1 MVRGTAKRIPELDGL
16 RALAIIAVFVGHAL
30 KVRMMWIGVDLFFVL
45 SGFLITGIL
54 LDAPKVS
61 FRSYISHFYE
71 RRVRRIL
78 PPYVLVLVTMSLIFG
93 VAWMRHW
100 PLYFGL
106 MNYLGYFW
114 HEDTFS
120 PLAPLWSLAVEE
132 QFYLFWP
139 VLVFFLG
146 VKRLPR
152 VLVACIVLTPLLRA
166 ACTPWLSHQAFDTY
180 HWVIYK
186 GAPFRC
192 DCLATGALMT
202 FLWRAHAEKIRRYG
216 YLGLVPAALTPPVM
230 FLLGHR
236 LIGFS
241 TYGTSVVANVLI
253 YEISLCAVTG
263 ILLWALGGRF
273 TSLLT
278 VSPMRWLA
286 RLSYSFYL
294 VHEGMLEL
302 FARYLHSAA
311 AIAVVAAA
319 VSILYAEL
327 SWRFLERP
335 ILHGGNRR
343 VARHELEAAEPQA
356 PQHNGRD
363 AAVSFET
370 L

>member
-1 MVRGTAKRIPELDGL
+1 MRKRIPELDGL

-61 FRSYISHFYE
+61 FRSYIAHFYE

-78 PPYVLVLVTMSLIFG
+78 PPYLMILVFMSLLFG
-93 VAWMRHW
+93 TAWMRHW
-100 PLYFGL
+100 YLYFGL

-114 HEDTFS
+114 RETAFPS
-120 PLAPLWSLAVEE
+120 LAPLWSLAVEE
-132 QFYLFWP
+132 QFYLVWP
-139 VLVFFLG
+139 VVVFFVG
-146 VKRLPR
+146 MRRLPR
-152 VLVACIVLTPLLRA
+152 VLLACIVLTPLLRA
-166 ACTPWLSHQAFDTY
+166 ACTPWLSHQPFDTY

-202 FLWRAHAEKIRRYG
+202 FVWRAHAEKIKRYG
-216 YLGLVPAALTPPVM
+216 YLGLIPAALTPPVM
-230 FLLGHR
+230 LLLNRHFV
-236 LIGFS
+236 GFS
-241 TYGTSVVANVLI
+241 TYGTSVFANIVI

-263 ILLWALGGRF
+263 VLLWALSGRF

-278 VSPMRWLA
+278 VAPMRWLA

-311 AIAVVAAA
+311 AIALAAA
-319 VSILYAEL
+319 TVSLVYAEL
-327 SWRFLERP
+327 SWRFVERP
-335 ILHGGNRR
+335 ILHGGNRK
-343 VARHELEAAEPQA
+343 VAHQEREAAEPHPTPQA
-356 PQHNGRD
+356 SRD
-363 AAVSFET
+363 AAVSLET